1 MTRLH
6 EQIETTL
13 PIEDTFDFVADFA
26 NAERWDPG
34 VARSTRLDGGLLQVG
49 SQFALDVR
57 MGRRTAPMTYRVATL
72 ERPHRVVL
80 VGEGSGVD
88 AIDEIVFEPA
98 GAGTRIRYTADIRLR
113 GLLRFA
119 QPFLS
124 GALARIGEDAAGG
137 MRRTL
142 AEIAGSTGA
151 TGSTT
156 ATGSTEAARS

>member
-1 MTRLH
+1 MTRLL

-13 PIEDTFDFVADFA
+13 PIEDAFDFVADFA

-34 VARSTRLDGGLLQVG
+34 VARSTRLDGGSVQVG
-49 SQFALDVR
+49 SRFALDVR

-72 ERPHRVVL
+72 ERPNRVVL

-88 AIDEIVFEPA
+88 AVDEIVFEPA

-113 GLLRFA
+113 GLLRLA

-137 MRRTL
+137 MRRAL

-151 TGSTT
+151 T
-156 ATGSTEAARS
+156 ASTEVARS

>member
-1 MTRLH
+1 MTRLY

-13 PIEDTFDFVADFA
+13 PPESAFDFVADFA

-34 VARSTRLDGGLLQVG
+34 VARSTRLDGGAVRVG
-49 SQFALDVR
+49 SRFALDVR

-88 AIDEIVFEPA
+88 AVDEIVFEA
-98 GAGTRIRYTADIRLR
+98 ADHGTRIRYTADIRLR
-113 GLLRFA
+113 GLLRLV

-124 GALARIGEDAAGG
+124 GAFAKIGRDAAAG

-142 AEIAGSTGA
+142 ADLAATSGA
-151 TGSTT
+151 V
-156 ATGSTEAARS
+156 RP